1 MLIRIDHSTLV
12 NSANNIKSHYEN
24 QDQQMR
30 IADSAVKSMLL
41 NDWKG
46 EDARAFAEKWG
57 QVDKNGSVTTQL
69 RQSLE
74 NFEKALRSCANEY
87 KTAQED
93 SYNEAYHLLHLI

>member
-12 NSANNIKSHYEN
+12 DIANNIKAHYEN
-24 QDQQMR
+24 QDRQMR
-30 IADSAVKSMLL
+30 TADAAVRSMLL
-41 NDWKG
+41 KDWKG
-46 EDARAFAEKWG
+46 KDALAFAEKWD
-57 QVDKNGSVTTQL
+57 QVDKNGSVTAQL

-74 NFEKALRSCANEY
+74 NFEKALRGCANEY